1 MTLQVAVG
9 LLNRFGML
17 GTYMIRTIHA
27 RPTHHFGWGGADTGP
42 EPPALTASGR
52 PRMGQLRR
60 RLPGWD

>member
-27 RPTHHFGWGGADTGP
+27 RQTHHFGWGRADTGP
-42 EPPALTASGR
+42 EPPPSPHQADHEWGSSAVDC
-52 PRMGQLRR
+52 
-60 RLPGWD
+60 PGGI